1 MAHAAFDTLEFVD
14 RLEKSGLSEKQA
26 RAITFCDHFIDTY
39 IMTPAIAAAHPDTS
53 MSCNNGA
60 YDAPR
65 RAFGALTAHF
75 APLNDLPWR
84 TTPDRLN
91 AAVAALS
98 GSTAA
103 SQACSALASRSS
115 RSVLLPN
122 APDKAGR
129 FSTDRAQGTALSLSH
144 RH

>member
-1 MAHAAFDTLEFVD
+1 MRLAFSEIQSGVRKGYFMAHAAFDTLEFVD

-39 IMTPAIAAAHPDTS
+39 IMTPA
-53 MSCNNGA
+53 
-60 YDAPR
+60 

-91 AAVAALS
+91 AAVAAMS

-103 SQACSALASRSS
+103 SQA
-115 RSVLLPN
+115 
-122 APDKAGR
+122 
-129 FSTDRAQGTALSLSH
+129 
-144 RH
+144 